1 MIEHPVIYADFNNC
15 DVQGR
20 VRLNIAGS
28 QRDLGSTG
36 VRLDDGVV
44 LHLTDNE
51 LEVIGTAEFS
61 EEENIWTAR
70 FSWDELREIPGTQD
84 DGNDR
89 S

>member
-1 MIEHPVIYADFNNC
+1 MIGYPVIYADFNNC
-15 DVQGR
+15 DVRGR

-28 QRDLGSTG
+28 QRDLASTG
-36 VRLDDGVV
+36 VRLADGVA

-51 LEVIGTAEFS
+51 LQVIGTAEFS

-70 FSWDELREIPGTQD
+70 FNWDELREIPDTQD
-84 DGNDR
+84 HGNDR